1 MKNKNKPIVLCVVSD
16 SLLKMFHA
24 GDIVREVGGKMNGG
38 GGGKPHIAQAGGKD
52 VSLLSD
58 ALNYGKELIYNRVKN
73 EKN

>member
-1 MKNKNKPIVLCVVSD
+1 MCVSD

-24 GDIVREVGGKMNGG
+24 GDVVREVGSRMNGG

-52 VSLLSD
+52 IALLSD
-58 ALNYGKELIYNRVKN
+58 ALSYGKELIYNRVKN